1 MTRTFALTMRRPH
14 ETLHLPMPV
23 GRKLSEAGK
32 TAWSLLILG
41 ATLGCFG
48 VYIFQVNAAASRGF
62 HLRVLEKRLEALQEH
77 VSMLENQAAQ
87 AQTLRSLE
95 GKVKALGYVPV
106 DHMEFLN
113 APTGYAV
120 AK

>member
-1 MTRTFALTMRRPH
+1 MTRTFALSMRRPH

-41 ATLGCFG
+41 ITLGCFG
-48 VYIFQVNAAASRGF
+48 VYIFEVNAAASRGF
-62 HLRVLEKRLEALQEH
+62 HLRVLEKRLEALQEN
-77 VSMLENQAAQ
+77 VSVLENQS
-87 AQTLRSLE
+87 AQTQTLHSLE
-95 GKVKALGYVPV
+95 ERVKALGYVPV
-106 DHMEFLN
+106 DHMEFLDSH
-113 APTGYAV
+113 TGYAM